1 MSYILEAESASGSPF
16 CIVTCTAPTA
26 HPNTIVD
33 ADWVTFNAGTSVL
46 SVESTDGYFE
56 ASMSYDR
63 SALKGVLS
71 QSLDPNGTSD
81 THAWAQIFVA
91 GNVVGAGSYAR
102 GDDTA
107 YCVDSST
114 KLVNRYIVGSYTVNT
129 DRAKTIVRRL

>member
-1 MSYILEAESASGSPF
+1 MSYILESENASGSPF

-33 ADWVTFNAGTSVL
+33 ADWVTFNAGTFVL
-46 SVESTDGYFE
+46 SVESTDAYYE
-56 ASMSYDR
+56 YSMSYNR
-63 SALKGVLS
+63 TVSKGVLS

-81 THAWAQIFVA
+81 THTWSQIFVA
-91 GNVVGAGSYAR
+91 GNIAGAGSYAR

-114 KLVNRYIVGSYTVNT
+114 MLRNRYSVGSYTVNT
-129 DRAKTIVRRL
+129 DRAKAIVRRL

>member
-1 MSYILEAESASGSPF
+1 MSYILASESASGSPF
-16 CIVTCTAPTA
+16 CLVTCTAPTA

-33 ADWVTFNAGTSVL
+33 ADWITFNAGTFVL
-46 SVESTDGYFE
+46 SVDSTDAYFE
-56 ASMSYDR
+56 ASMSYNR
-63 SALKGVLS
+63 TVAKGVLS

-81 THAWAQIFVA
+81 THTWAQIFVA
-91 GNVVGAGSYAR
+91 GTVVGSGSYSR

-114 KLVNRYIVGSYTVNT
+114 KLNNRYIVGTYTVNT